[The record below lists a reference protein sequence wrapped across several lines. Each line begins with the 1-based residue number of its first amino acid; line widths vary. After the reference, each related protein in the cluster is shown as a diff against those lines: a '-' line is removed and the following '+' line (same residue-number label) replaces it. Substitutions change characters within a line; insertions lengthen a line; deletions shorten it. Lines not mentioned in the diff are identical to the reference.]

1 MIKKKKILAIIPAR
15 GGSKGIKL
23 KNLRKINGK
32 SLIKITAEIISKIK
46 FIDRAVISTDNKKIA
61 LEAIKNNLTFYK
73 YRPKYLSGDKIYD
86 IEVIKFTLNEVEK
99 IENTN
104 YDIVLMLHPTSPL
117 RKKSDVEKSLKLL
130 LKKNYDSVW
139 TVSKTDSKFH
149 PYKQLLVNKGKLK
162 YFSKKGSKIIY
173 RQQLNQVYHRNS
185 VAYVVKSK
193 LLKKRK
199 SIITNNTGAYL
210 VKDNQISIDTMSD
223 LSYANKLL
231 KR

>member
-73 YRPKYLSGDKIYD
+73 YRPKYLSGDKISD